1 MINLNV
7 QKSKQIKFG
16 VEISGVQLQDIK
28 GAIRIMHEGIEY
40 GFPIKIIDN
49 KIVAEIPPL
58 ENVIIS
64 ELTDSEY
71 MNAKLEL
78 IAGDVYLTPWEDNI
92 KIEKPI
98 KVEATIQEVEDI
110 DDVQEKKKPDIKT
123 NILSDLDL
131 DIKMP
136 KKKSKI
142 FEKKKERKT
151 KIKSK
156 FSKMMES
163 N

>member
-16 VEISGVQLQDIK
+16 VEISGVHLNDIK
-28 GAIRIMHEGIEY
+28 GAVRIMHEGVEY
-40 GFPIKIIDN
+40 GFPVKILDD
-49 KIVAEIPPL
+49 KIFVEIPPL

-64 ELTDSEY
+64 ELNDNQY
-71 MNAKLEL
+71 MQAKLEV

-98 KVEATIQEVEDI
+98 KVEATIQEVEEVDI
-110 DDVQEKKKPDIKT
+110 KEKVKPDIKA
-123 NILSDLDL
+123 NILSELE
-131 DIKMP
+131 IEPP
-136 KKKSKI
+136 KKISKI
-142 FEKKKERKT
+142 FEKKKEKP
-151 KIKSK
+151 KKEKVKSR

-163 N
+163 

>member
-7 QKSKQIKFG
+7 QRSKQIKFG

-28 GAIRIMHEGIEY
+28 GAVRIMHEGIEY
-40 GFPIKIIDN
+40 GFPIKILDD
-49 KIVAEIPPL
+49 KIFVEIPPL

-64 ELTDSEY
+64 ELKDSEY
-71 MNAKLEL
+71 MNAKLEV

-110 DDVQEKKKPDIKT
+110 DNDVQEKTKPDMKA
-123 NILSDLDL
+123 NILSELDL
-131 DIKMP
+131 DIKIP
-136 KKKSKI
+136 KRKSKI
-142 FEKKKERKT
+142 FEKKKKEPKN
-151 KIKSK
+151 KSR
-156 FSKMMES
+156 FTKMMEKD
-163 N
+163 